1 MKRMIKMA
9 ALLFAVL
16 FSLLLAAGCGQEQEA
31 AKKVSLLFPDPA
43 AGGPWK
49 AVGPLCQKYV
59 SEAGYDCKMEF
70 CSSPQNQ
77 VEQLK
82 AAIAQKPA
90 CIVLA
95 VQDAMIFGDALKEA
109 KEANIPVIAYDRLV
123 MHTDAITYYASFD
136 NSAVGEFM
144 GRYVEEKLNL
154 KGGAGPFTLE
164 FVAGDPSDMNAPMF
178 YQGAYDRLKPYI
190 EKGQLVIPSGQSAF
204 KDVATDGWSADKAK
218 ARMETILRQHYAGRN
233 LDLVVAANDDL
244 ANAVLEAQKTVG
256 YKGKPT
262 LITGQDASDKA
273 LQNIREGRQA
283 MTIYKDPNVLCAKVV
298 RMVKAVVEGSQPA
311 INDVQNI
318 KNDVKTIPSYLCIPA
333 IVDKEN
339 IDVVKK

>member
-16 FSLLLAAGCGQEQEA
+16 FSLLLASGCGQEQDA

-154 KGGAGPFTLE
+154 KSGAGPFTLE

-178 YQGAYDRLKPYI
+178 YQGAYDKLKPYI
-190 EKGQLVIPSGQSAF
+190 DKGQLVIPSGQAAF

-218 ARMETILRQHYAGRN
+218 ARMETILRQHYTGKN

-256 YKGKPT
+256 YKGKTT

-273 LQNIREGRQA
+273 LENIRAGRQA

>member
-1 MKRMIKMA
+1 MKRIFKLA
-9 ALLFAVL
+9 ALAVIMLFAL
-16 FSLLLAAGCGQEQEA
+16 ILASGCVQEQNSV
-31 AKKVSLLFPDPA
+31 KKVSLLFPDPA

-59 SEAGYDCKMEF
+59 TDAGYECKMEF
-70 CSSPQNQ
+70 CTSPQDQ
-77 VEQLK
+77 VERLK
-82 AAIAQKPA
+82 AAVAEKPA

-95 VQDAMIFGDALKEA
+95 VQDAAIFGEALKAA
-109 KEANIPVIAYDRLV
+109 KEAQIPVIAYDRLV

-144 GRYVEEKLNL
+144 GRFIEEKLNL
-154 KGGAGPFTLE
+154 KSGAGPFTME
-164 FVAGDPSDMNAPMF
+164 FVAGDPSDMNAPVF

-190 EKGQLVIPSGQSAF
+190 DKGQLVIPSGQVGF
-204 KDVATDGWSADKAK
+204 GDVATEGWSADKAK
-218 ARMETILRQHYAGRN
+218 SRMENILRQHYAGKS
-233 LDLVVAANDDL
+233 LDIVVAANDDL
-244 ANAVLEAQKTVG
+244 ADAVLQAQKTVG
-256 YKGKPT
+256 YRGKTT

-273 LQNIREGRQA
+273 IENIRAGRQA
-283 MTIYKDPNVLCAKVV
+283 MTIFKDPNVLCAKVV

-318 KNDVKTIPSYLCIPA
+318 KNDVKTIPSYLCIPV

-339 IDVVKK
+339 TDVVKK

>member
-1 MKRMIKMA
+1 
-9 ALLFAVL
+9 
-16 FSLLLAAGCGQEQEA
+16 
-31 AKKVSLLFPDPA
+31 
-43 AGGPWK
+43 
-49 AVGPLCQKYV
+49 
-59 SEAGYDCKMEF
+59 
-70 CSSPQNQ
+70 
-77 VEQLK
+77 
-82 AAIAQKPA
+82 
-90 CIVLA
+90 
-95 VQDAMIFGDALKEA
+95 
-109 KEANIPVIAYDRLV
+109 
-123 MHTDAITYYASFD
+123 
-136 NSAVGEFM
+136 M

-154 KGGAGPFTLE
+154 RGGAGPFTLE

-178 YQGAYDRLKPYI
+178 YQGAYDKLKPYI
-190 EKGQLVIPSGQSAF
+190 DKGQLVIPSGQSAF

-244 ANAVLEAQKTVG
+244 ANAVLEAQKSVG
-256 YKGKPT
+256 YNGLPT
-262 LITGQDASDKA
+262 LLTGQDASDKA